1 MSYHPSPSCVIFY
14 LVSAVISQWIFPHS
28 LSVYHNPLSTAAKE
42 TFQNHIWSSP
52 SLCSPRHATSVCLSF
67 VLSIE
72 TQPHK
77 WGSWLLSKLA
87 LSVPFQ
93 YYIQGPCTYQ
103 SSSNLRMGPAA
114 LNTVFLSFFFS
125 PWDTLTLTVSPPYLI
140 NFYLSC

>member
-1 MSYHPSPSCVIFY
+1 MEFSFTISLHSLSILPINNISFDFLPNISQICWLLSMSYHPSPSCVIFY

-28 LSVYHNPLSTAAKE
+28 LSVYHNPLSSAAKE

-52 SLCSPRHATSVCLSF
+52 SLCSPRHATSVCLPF

-93 YYIQGPCTYQ
+93 
-103 SSSNLRMGPAA
+103 
-114 LNTVFLSFFFS
+114 
-125 PWDTLTLTVSPPYLI
+125 
-140 NFYLSC
+140 